1 MTHSGLEP
9 PLIQKNNNLAL
20 RNLTYRFQTGLVI
33 GLLWVLH
40 RLDYPTRLRF
50 GGWFF
55 SRVVVRVTQ
64 YQRRILQNLALI
76 FPNLTSTEA
85 KKLSQHISQNIGITF
100 TELFSPKDFVQKN
113 TNYNLTG
120 KGFEALKTA
129 QTEGRPAIVV
139 SGHFGNYDVVRT
151 NLIREGL
158 NVGGLYRR
166 MENPY
171 FHDLYIKSISAIGD
185 GLFERGL
192 PGLKGMLKFLRGG
205 GVLAVLIDQRIS
217 GGETLNFMGHPA
229 YTSLSIAELALKLKA
244 VVVPAYAVRKPDLSY
259 DIVIEDPIVPST
271 ARQMTQELNDS
282 LSKQIRTHPEQ
293 WFWIH
298 RRWLHASPTK
308 D

>member
-9 PLIQKNNNLAL
+9 PLIQKKDNLAL

-76 FPNLTSTEA
+76 FPDLTSTEA

-113 TNYNLTG
+113 TNYTLTG

-129 QTEGRPAIVV
+129 QTKGRPAIVV

-229 YTSLSIAELALKLKA
+229 YTSLSIAKLALKLEA

-271 ARQMTQELNDS
+271 ARQMTQDLNDS
-282 LSKQIRTHPEQ
+282 LSKQVRAHPEQ

-308 D
+308 E

>member
-1 MTHSGLEP
+1 MTHSGLGP
-9 PLIQKNNNLAL
+9 PLIQKKDNLAL

-76 FPNLTSTEA
+76 FPDLTSTEA
-85 KKLSQHISQNIGITF
+85 KKLSQRISQNIGITF

-129 QTEGRPAIVV
+129 QTKGRPAIVV

-229 YTSLSIAELALKLKA
+229 YTSLSIAELALKLEA

-271 ARQMTQELNDS
+271 ARQMTQDLNDS
-282 LSKQIRTHPEQ
+282 LSKQVRAHPEQ

-308 D
+308 E

>member
-1 MTHSGLEP
+1 MTHSGLGP
-9 PLIQKNNNLAL
+9 PLIQKKDNLAL

-40 RLDYPTRLRF
+40 LLDYPTRLRF

-55 SRVVVRVTQ
+55 SRVVVRATQ

-76 FPNLTSTEA
+76 FPDLTSTEA
-85 KKLSQHISQNIGITF
+85 KKLSQRISQNIGITF

-129 QTEGRPAIVV
+129 QTKGRPAIVV

-229 YTSLSIAELALKLKA
+229 YTSLSIAELALKLEA

-271 ARQMTQELNDS
+271 ARQMTQDLNDS
-282 LSKQIRTHPEQ
+282 LSKQVRAHPEQ

-308 D
+308 E

>member
-1 MTHSGLEP
+1 M
-9 PLIQKNNNLAL
+9 IQKKDNLAL
-20 RNLTYRFQTGLVI
+20 RNLTYLFQTGLVI

-64 YQRRILQNLALI
+64 YQSRILQNLALI

-85 KKLSQHISQNIGITF
+85 KKLSQRISQNIGITF

-113 TNYNLTG
+113 TNYTLTG

-129 QTEGRPAIVV
+129 QTNGRPAIVV

-229 YTSLSIAELALKLKA
+229 YTSLSIAELALKLEA

-271 ARQMTQELNDS
+271 ARQMTQDLNDS
-282 LSKQIRTHPEQ
+282 LSKQVRAHPEQ

>member
-1 MTHSGLEP
+1 MTHSGLGP
-9 PLIQKNNNLAL
+9 PLIQKKDNLAL

-33 GLLWVLH
+33 GLLWGLH

-76 FPNLTSTEA
+76 FPDLTSTEA
-85 KKLSQHISQNIGITF
+85 KTLSQHISQNIGITF

-113 TNYNLTG
+113 NNYTLTG

-129 QTEGRPAIVV
+129 QTKGRPAIVV
-139 SGHFGNYDVVRT
+139 SGHFGNYDAVRT

-229 YTSLSIAELALKLKA
+229 YTSLSIAKLALKLEA

-271 ARQMTQELNDS
+271 ARQMTQDLNDS
-282 LSKQIRTHPEQ
+282 LSKQVRAHPEQ

-308 D
+308 E

>member
-1 MTHSGLEP
+1 MTHSGLGP
-9 PLIQKNNNLAL
+9 PLIQKKDNLAL

-76 FPNLTSTEA
+76 FPDLTSTEA
-85 KKLSQHISQNIGITF
+85 KKLSQRISQNIGITF

-120 KGFEALKTA
+120 NGFEALKTA
-129 QTEGRPAIVV
+129 QTKGRPAIVV

-229 YTSLSIAELALKLKA
+229 YTSLSIAELALKLEA

-271 ARQMTQELNDS
+271 ARQMTQDLNDS
-282 LSKQIRTHPEQ
+282 LSKQVRAHPEQ

-308 D
+308 E

>member
-1 MTHSGLEP
+1 MTHSGLGP
-9 PLIQKNNNLAL
+9 PLIQKKDNLAL

-55 SRVVVRVTQ
+55 SRVVVRATQ

-76 FPNLTSTEA
+76 FPDLTSTEA

-113 TNYNLTG
+113 TNYTLTG

-129 QTEGRPAIVV
+129 QTKGRPAIVV

-229 YTSLSIAELALKLKA
+229 YTSLSIAKLALKLEA

-259 DIVIEDPIVPST
+259 DIVIENPIVPST
-271 ARQMTQELNDS
+271 ARQMTQDLNDS
-282 LSKQIRTHPEQ
+282 LSKQVRAHPEQ

-308 D
+308 E

>member
-1 MTHSGLEP
+1 MTHSGLGP
-9 PLIQKNNNLAL
+9 PLIQKKDNLAL

-33 GLLWVLH
+33 GLLWGLH

-76 FPNLTSTEA
+76 FPDLTSTEA
-85 KKLSQHISQNIGITF
+85 KTLSQHISQNIGITF

-113 TNYNLTG
+113 TNYTLTG

-129 QTEGRPAIVV
+129 QTKGRPAIVV
-139 SGHFGNYDVVRT
+139 SGHFGNYDAVRT

-229 YTSLSIAELALKLKA
+229 YTSLSIAKLALKLEA

-271 ARQMTQELNDS
+271 ARQMTQDLNDS
-282 LSKQIRTHPEQ
+282 LSKQVRAHPEQ

-308 D
+308 E

>member
-1 MTHSGLEP
+1 
-9 PLIQKNNNLAL
+9 LIQKKDNLAL

-55 SRVVVRVTQ
+55 SCVVVRVTQ
-64 YQRRILQNLALI
+64 YQRRIQQNLALI
-76 FPNLTSTEA
+76 FPDLTSTEA
-85 KKLSQHISQNIGITF
+85 KKLSQRISQNIGITF
-100 TELFSPKDFVQKN
+100 TELFSPKEFVQKN
-113 TNYNLTG
+113 INYTLTG

-129 QTEGRPAIVV
+129 QTKGRPAIVV

-229 YTSLSIAELALKLKA
+229 YTSLSIAKLALKLEA
-244 VVVPAYAVRKPDLSY
+244 LVVPAYAVRKPDLSY

-271 ARQMTQELNDS
+271 ARQMTQDLNDS
-282 LSKQIRTHPEQ
+282 LSKQVRAHPEQ

-308 D
+308 E

>member
-1 MTHSGLEP
+1 MTHSGLGP
-9 PLIQKNNNLAL
+9 PLIQKKDNLAL

-76 FPNLTSTEA
+76 FPDLTSTEA

-113 TNYNLTG
+113 TNYTLTG

-129 QTEGRPAIVV
+129 QTKGRPAIVV

-229 YTSLSIAELALKLKA
+229 YTSLSIAELALKLEA

-271 ARQMTQELNDS
+271 ARQMTQDLNDS
-282 LSKQIRTHPEQ
+282 LSKQVRAHPEQ

-308 D
+308 E

>member
-1 MTHSGLEP
+1 MTHSGLGP
-9 PLIQKNNNLAL
+9 PLIQKKDNLAL

-40 RLDYPTRLRF
+40 LLDYPTRLRF

-55 SRVVVRVTQ
+55 SRVVVRATQ

-76 FPNLTSTEA
+76 FPDLTSTEA
-85 KKLSQHISQNIGITF
+85 KKLSQRISQNIGITF

-129 QTEGRPAIVV
+129 QTKGRPAIVV

-229 YTSLSIAELALKLKA
+229 YTSLSIAELALKLEA

-259 DIVIEDPIVPST
+259 DIVIENPIVPST
-271 ARQMTQELNDS
+271 ARQMTQDLNDS
-282 LSKQIRTHPEQ
+282 LSKQVRAHPEQ

-308 D
+308 E

>member
-1 MTHSGLEP
+1 MTHSGLGP
-9 PLIQKNNNLAL
+9 PLIQKKDNLAL

-76 FPNLTSTEA
+76 FPDLTSTEA

-120 KGFEALKTA
+120 NGFEALKTA
-129 QTEGRPAIVV
+129 QTKGRPAIVV

-229 YTSLSIAELALKLKA
+229 YTSLSIAELALKLEA

-271 ARQMTQELNDS
+271 ARQMTQDLNDS
-282 LSKQIRTHPEQ
+282 LSKQVRAHPEQ

-308 D
+308 E